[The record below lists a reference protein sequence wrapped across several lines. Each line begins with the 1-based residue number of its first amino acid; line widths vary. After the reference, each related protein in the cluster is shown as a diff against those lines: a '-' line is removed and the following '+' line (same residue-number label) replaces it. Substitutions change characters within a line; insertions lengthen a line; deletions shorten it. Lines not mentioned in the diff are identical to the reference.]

1 MEQNKVAY
9 FFSFFKLIKKKH
21 ICMVAKIYT
30 PKIQAS
36 DRKSY
41 KNNQMITCE
50 HLILKNTII
59 NL

>member
-1 MEQNKVAY
+1 
-9 FFSFFKLIKKKH
+9 
-21 ICMVAKIYT
+21 MVAKIYT